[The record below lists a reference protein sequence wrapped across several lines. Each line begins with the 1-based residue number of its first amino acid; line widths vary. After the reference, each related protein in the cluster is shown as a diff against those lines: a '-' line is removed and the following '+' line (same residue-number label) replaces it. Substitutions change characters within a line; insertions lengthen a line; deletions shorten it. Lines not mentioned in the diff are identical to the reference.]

1 MAENSTWICP
11 EWNMKAVSDKGTP
24 VCSKC
29 DCDMQ
34 LKEDND
40 EDEDVEERSSYK
52 LMNDFINEEK
62 LRFEGESAIKS
73 LNKITKQLGYQEQSY
88 RNGTSLE
95 EFLKDNPGCCQAII
109 EWIIENMDMI
119 SEWKEGFEED
129 EN

>member
-40 EDEDVEERSSYK
+40 EDEEVEERSSYK

-73 LNKITKQLGYQEQSY
+73 LNKITKQLGY
-88 RNGTSLE
+88 NE
-95 EFLKDNPGCCQAII
+95 ESFRYGSSFERFIADNPGCCEKIV
-109 EWIIENMDMI
+109 EWITEYMDKN
-119 SEWKEGFEED
+119 SEWKENFKY